1 MYERRD
7 VCAAGSAALSEE
19 KLSHKKREW
28 GDNRGEEFDCRRRR
42 RRRKRRR
49 AIDAAVDW
57 LDGVCS

>member
-1 MYERRD
+1 MYEERTT
-7 VCAAGSAALSEE
+7 CAPLSEE

-42 RRRKRRR
+42 RKRRR